1 VPVATNILVVGAL
14 IFIAHAFTG
23 VFSRTRVPDV
33 LLLTVIG
40 LFLGPI
46 LHLVKPENFGAVG
59 PVFATVTLVIILF
72 EAGLSLDLDILRGS
86 IRTTSMLTLTTFFI
100 TMTAVGLAGQ
110 FLLHIS
116 LKSSLMLGAIIGST
130 SPAVIVPLTKKM
142 QMEQSTKTVL
152 FLESAFSDVLSIVI
166 TFGFI
171 DSYRLGKLQVGSM
184 VGQIIATLVL
194 AGIVGALSAIG
205 WSALLRRIRGLEN
218 SIFTTPAFVFVL
230 FGVVELLGFSGY
242 VAAAVFGAVLG
253 NMEVF
258 HGKEW
263 VRRYL
268 PDEPIT
274 LNETERVF
282 LGEVVFLLKTF
293 FFVYVGVSIRLTE
306 PWLVYVAL
314 ALTAMI
320 FILRIPA
327 ARIALSRSTP
337 KHDAALVAVMSPKG
351 LAAVVLASIPLEQ
364 HLPGGETLQ
373 AVTYGVVFLSIVFTS
388 VLSFLVERT
397 RVANLY
403 TAVFRGFA
411 VPPVIEPIPIPA
423 EPLPASKVEV

>member
-1 VPVATNILVVGAL
+1 MPVATNILVVGAL

-23 VFSRTRVPDV
+23 LFSRTRVPDV
-33 LLLTVIG
+33 LLLTIIG

-86 IRTTSMLTLTTFFI
+86 LRTTFLLTFTTFLV
-100 TMTAVGLAGQ
+100 TMIVVGIAAHY
-110 FLLHIS
+110 FLQMS
-116 LKSSLMLGAIIGST
+116 VQSTLMLGAIVGST
-130 SPAVIVPLTKKM
+130 SPAVIVPLTKKLR
-142 QMEQSTKTVL
+142 MEQSTKTIL
-152 FLESAFSDVLSIVI
+152 FLESAVSDVISIVV
-166 TFGFI
+166 TFGFL
-171 DSYRLGKLQVGSM
+171 DSYRLGKVR
-184 VGQIIATLVL
+184 VGQMLGQLIATLVL
-194 AGIVGALSAIG
+194 AGVVGAASAIA

-230 FGVVELLGFSGY
+230 FGVVELLGYSGY

-258 HGKEW
+258 HGTEW
-263 VRRYL
+263 MRRYL

-293 FFVYVGVSIRLTE
+293 FFVYVGVSIRFTE

-314 ALTAMI
+314 ALTALI
-320 FILRIPA
+320 FLVRIPSA
-327 ARIALSRSTP
+327 WVGLSRTTP

-351 LAAVVLASIPLEQ
+351 LAAVVLASIPLQQ
-364 HLPGGETLQ
+364 HLPGGEILQ
-373 AVTYGVVFLSIVFTS
+373 AVTYSVVFLSIVFTS
-388 VLSFLVERT
+388 VLTFLIERT
-397 RVANLY
+397 GVARLY
-403 TAVFRGFA
+403 GVLFHGFPA
-411 VPPVIEPIPIPA
+411 AAELDAIPA
-423 EPLPASKVEV
+423 SNAEA